1 MKAWL
6 VRKRDEFYATVVF
19 AETRAKAKIAA
30 LSTGCCEYANYID
43 IEARREPQL
52 DKYYKVGKTEMEWDD
67 SQDRIALVKEC
78 GFYCAPDVF
87 SPKECRECSAQEFC
101 DKYAECTEEWSDNE

>member
-6 VRKRDEFYATVVF
+6 VRERDEFCATVVF
-19 AETRAKAKIAA
+19 AETRAKAKAMA
-30 LSTGCCEYANYID
+30 LYTECCETARYID

-52 DKYYKVGKTEMEWDD
+52 DKYYKVGKAEMEWDD

-78 GFYCAPDVF
+78 GFCCSLDVF

-101 DKYAECTEEWSDNE
+101 DQYAECTEEWSDNE